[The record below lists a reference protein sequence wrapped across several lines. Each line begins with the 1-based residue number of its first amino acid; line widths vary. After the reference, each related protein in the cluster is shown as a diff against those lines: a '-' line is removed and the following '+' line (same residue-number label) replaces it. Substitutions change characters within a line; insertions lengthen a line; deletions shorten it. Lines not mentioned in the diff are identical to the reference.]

1 MAVKKEFGMAIPLR
15 VVQRYRL
22 DEQDEM
28 VYTGYK
34 LQVKT
39 AEGWVNVPVVNVV
52 EGAPEP
58 E

>member
-1 MAVKKEFGMAIPLR
+1 MAIPLR

-34 LQVKT
+34 LQVNT
-39 AEGWVNVPVVNVV
+39 AEGWVNVPMVFVL

-58 E
+58 D

>member
-1 MAVKKEFGMAIPLR
+1 MAAKKEVGMAIPLR
-15 VVQRYRL
+15 VVQQYRL

-39 AEGWVNVPVVNVV
+39 AEGWVNVPVVEVA
-52 EGAPEP
+52 EGMPEP
-58 E
+58 D

>member
-1 MAVKKEFGMAIPLR
+1 MAIPLPAIPLR
-15 VVQRYRL
+15 VAQRYKL

-34 LQVKT
+34 LQVKM
-39 AEGWVNVPVVNVV
+39 AEGWVNVPIVFVR
-52 EGAPEP
+52 EGEPEP

>member
-1 MAVKKEFGMAIPLR
+1 MAIPLR
-15 VVQRYRL
+15 VIQRFKL

-34 LQVKT
+34 LQVKA
-39 AEGWVNVPVVNVV
+39 AEGWVNVPIVFVR
-52 EGAPEP
+52 EGDQEP

>member
-1 MAVKKEFGMAIPLR
+1 MAIPLR

-28 VYTGYK
+28 VYAGYK

-39 AEGWVNVPVVNVV
+39 AEGWVNVPVVDVA
-52 EGAPEP
+52 EGMPEP
-58 E
+58 D